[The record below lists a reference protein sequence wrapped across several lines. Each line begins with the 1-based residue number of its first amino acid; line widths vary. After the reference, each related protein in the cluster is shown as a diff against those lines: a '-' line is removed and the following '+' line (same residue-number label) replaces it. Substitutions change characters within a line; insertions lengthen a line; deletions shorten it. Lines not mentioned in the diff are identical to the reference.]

1 MAEETK
7 SKRFNFWGAFKNVAI
22 IFSFTVNFILVL
34 VLLLSPG
41 PLLMAKADI
50 VEPLLGDL
58 DKAFVHLGETNIAAD
73 VPVSTTMPVSFTLP
87 LAQTTDVIL
96 AAPVPLYMPATFSL
110 PGGGGTINGT
120 VSLNL
125 PQGMLLPVSLN
136 LAVPVSTTIPV
147 VINVPV
153 DLNLSEA
160 GMRPAIDELRAV
172 LGPLYTKLQ
181 SIPDTPKEILN
192 PQ

>member
-7 SKRFNFWGAFKNVAI
+7 SKWLNFWGAFKNVAI

-41 PLLMAKADI
+41 PVLMAKADI
-50 VEPLLGDL
+50 VEPLLEDL
-58 DKAFVHLGETNIAAD
+58 DTAFVHLGETNISAN
-73 VPVSTTMPVSFTLP
+73 VPVSTDMPVIFTLP
-87 LAQTTDVIL
+87 LSQTTDVIL
-96 AAPVPLYMPATFSL
+96 AAPVPLYMPATFAL

-125 PQGMLLPVSLN
+125 PQGMLLPVILN
-136 LAVPVSTTIPV
+136 IDVPVSTTIPV
-147 VINVPV
+147 VIDVPV
-153 DLNLSEA
+153 KLNLSEA
-160 GMRPAIDELRAV
+160 GMQPAIEELRAV
-172 LGPLYTKLQ
+172 LGPLHAALQ
-181 SIPDTPKEILN
+181 NIPDTPGEILN